1 MSARPGMVIGIDI
14 GGTFTDFALLDS
26 TSGDL
31 YIGKRLTTPD
41 DPGRALLAG
50 MDELCRRAGI
60 AHADLDRVSHA
71 TTLVTNAII
80 ERKGSVTGLL
90 VTEGFRDILVMGRE
104 SRYDHYDFRFERP
117 EPLVPRSLTAE
128 VTERMAWNDRV
139 LKPLDPD
146 SVRAAVA
153 GLVDAGV
160 VSLAVCL
167 LHAYR
172 NPAHE
177 RAISALVAA
186 EFPQLDCTVS
196 SEVASELREYERA
209 STTVANAYIR
219 PRVSQYLAQLDGQL
233 RDRGFRKQVHI
244 MLSNGGISSTEVA
257 RKIPIQL
264 IESGPAAGAL
274 AAALYA
280 NLLGI
285 KQVLAFDMG
294 GTTAKLCCIEN
305 GRPYHANTF
314 ETARARRFRRGS
326 GLPLMI
332 PVIELIEI
340 GAGGGSIAHIDK
352 LGLLKVGPTSA
363 GAKPG
368 PAAYGL
374 GGTQPTVT
382 DADVLLGY
390 IDPARFLGG
399 DMQLDKGAAE
409 RAVGEHIAVPL
420 NRTAVEAAWGMFCVV
435 NEAMVAAGKRY
446 AAEKALDIRKFT
458 LITFGGAAPI
468 HAWQVARILG
478 ITEIVFPMGA
488 GAISAVGLCVAAP
501 VVNLSNSLIG
511 ALDGMSWSRVSA
523 LYVDMERRA
532 VDMLASAGA
541 QAGDITV
548 ERSVDIRYSGQGYE
562 IEVPVTGVDF
572 GGNGAEVLAQV
583 RQRFE
588 ETYARHYGR
597 ALDGGAMEAVTWRI
611 KASGVPLSLRLK
623 PQVPASA
630 QAAAQLTPS
639 RGQRPA
645 YFGPEL
651 GFVGTPVYDRYRLA
665 AGDEGVGPALVE
677 ERETTIVIDP
687 GTRWRVD
694 EFLNLHLQRRT
705 TS

>member
-1 MSARPGMVIGIDI
+1 VSAGLIIGIDI
-14 GGTFTDFALLDS
+14 GGTFTDFALLDPA
-26 TSGDL
+26 SGAL

-41 DPGRALLAG
+41 DPGRALLEG

-60 AHADLDRVSHA
+60 THADLERVSHA

-80 ERKGSVTGLL
+80 ERKGSPTGLL

-117 EPLVPRSLTAE
+117 EPLVPRSLTEE
-128 VTERMAWNDRV
+128 VTERIAWDDRV
-139 LKPLDPD
+139 LKPLDLD
-146 SVRAAVA
+146 SVRAAVKKLVGA
-153 GLVDAGV
+153 GIE
-160 VSLAVCL
+160 SLAVCL

-172 NPAHE
+172 NPVHE
-177 RAISALVAA
+177 RAIGELVAA
-186 EFPQLDCTVS
+186 EFPGLDCTVS

-219 PRVSQYLAQLDGQL
+219 PRVAQYLAQLDGQL

-280 NLLGI
+280 NLLGLD
-285 KQVLAFDMG
+285 QVLAFDMG

-305 GRPYHANTF
+305 GRPYHANLF

-352 LGLLKVGPTSA
+352 LGLLKVGPESA

-374 GGTQPTVT
+374 GGTRATVT

-399 DMQLDKGAAE
+399 DMRLDRAAAE
-409 RAVGEHIAVPL
+409 RAVKEHVAGPL
-420 NRTAVEAAWGMFCVV
+420 SRTAVEAAWGIFHVV

-446 AAEKALDIRKFT
+446 AAEKALDIRQFT
-458 LITFGGAAPI
+458 LITFGGAAPL

-478 ITEIVFPMGA
+478 IPHIVFPMGA
-488 GAISAVGLCVAAP
+488 GATSAVGLCVAAP
-501 VVNLSNSLIG
+501 MVNLSNSLIG
-511 ALDGMSWSRVSA
+511 ALAGMSWERVA
-523 LYVDMERRA
+523 GLYADMERRA
-532 VDMLASAGA
+532 VEMLSSAGA
-541 QAGDITV
+541 RAGDITV

-562 IEVPVTGVDF
+562 VEVPVTGIDF
-572 GGNGAEVLAQV
+572 GAGRDEVLAQV

-588 ETYARHYGR
+588 ETYVRHYGR
-597 ALDGGAMEAVTWRI
+597 TLDGGALEAVTWRI
-611 KASGVPLSLRLK
+611 KASGVPLSLQLK

-630 QAAAQLTPS
+630 QSTPL
-639 RGQRPA
+639 RGKRKA

-651 GFVGTPVYDRYRLA
+651 GFVDTPVYDRYRLV
-665 AGDEGVGPALVE
+665 AGDEGTGPALVE

-694 EFLNLHLQRRT
+694 EFLNLHLERRVA
-705 TS
+705 S